1 MKSGDVSGTFPT
13 IATLVGTLYNQFNGI
28 LPALA
33 IQADYKNADGE
44 TRSVFSN
51 YGIAAT
57 AVRAPGF
64 APDFWNKL
72 EKKLLTDDEKYVNG
86 YYRVMN
92 IIYKINR
99 RVDKYITETLNPRI
113 QDNKIIDFLQNKVA
127 NDIAEQGGK

>member
-1 MKSGDVSGTFPT
+1 MKIDRAKIANAFKETFDAAVGSVKSGDVSGTFPT

-72 EKKLLTDDEKYVNG
+72 E
-86 YYRVMN
+86 
-92 IIYKINR
+92 
-99 RVDKYITETLNPRI
+99 
-113 QDNKIIDFLQNKVA
+113 
-127 NDIAEQGGK
+127 